1 LDSSN
6 NKPCISPLHWW
17 LYIIHCVLVSKRRV
31 SRGISNSNGG
41 KEWNYMIAYSFHQW
55 TEGKKICST
64 HNLFYHSGA
73 CATSDTWKGL
83 VFIRTFRSSTI
94 PGSISSTYRVTFG
107 FFLSRFCSHSYQCWL
122 KSYSEHVSQQAHFLQ
137 ITCHRSLAQHHFLFL
152 SCVLFSS
159 YYTTSTSL
167 FFYCKFAEVGSS

>member
-1 LDSSN
+1 MEIFTKNSAKCTVFQSTICNKFSSLMCPPLGYSSEGLSTFLSYSVDDRMLLLDSSH

-107 FFLSRFCSHSYQCWL
+107 FFYHDFALIH
-122 KSYSEHVSQQAHFLQ
+122 
-137 ITCHRSLAQHHFLFL
+137 
-152 SCVLFSS
+152 
-159 YYTTSTSL
+159 TS
-167 FFYCKFAEVGSS
+167 AD